1 MVHVFDNDFV
11 VGEYIVSLFCLPLR
25 QLNSAGEYS
34 WELLAEGREGGC
46 LLVIKI
52 PDSIQDQNCHV
63 FTPVF
68 IHGGLEIMSSLLGL
82 EQEQNLNLNWYSS
95 LSF

>member
-1 MVHVFDNDFV
+1 MTLKHTIVIEIKFILLTSSPVEQCRGV
-11 VGEYIVSLFCLPLR
+11 LLGIIGRGE
-25 QLNSAGEYS
+25 G
-34 WELLAEGREGGC
+34 GGGC

-52 PDSIQDQNCHV
+52 PDSIEDQNCHV